1 MLGTPGIRHVKN
13 CHLGG
18 RQDISV
24 LVSGDHRR
32 FSGNRPCP
40 AGRRFCKQAWCP
52 PSLAGVSAGQRGAH
66 ATCAVCPHAPH
77 WLRAASYVRSGYCL
91 RVSTCWVCPCAR
103 CSCAVVTL
111 TRLGVTIFVSWLGV
125 RCRAVTRPG
134 LARHFLHHPAA
145 PLPLQSR
152 WFIRACCSSG
162 DSLQHAQVQGVSLL
176 CSDAHLA
183 WCDDFRRLAGVRC
196 RVVTRLDLARHF
208 LHGPAQPSL
217 LRPKWVIRTYPSA
230 ESSSQWPSTA
240 LMRGH
245 AHTGGSPTVSKH
257 SDAPRACPRAG
268 KGRSRRSICPNVV
281 ASMPCA
287 GKGPQALREYW
298 SEGIGS
304 LGSAPRADDSPNA
317 LRSPQRSSTGG
328 ESRGHQRRPGRLV
341 QQRTVPPSRP
351 LKRCTDVLCQFLS
364 GGQGARARSDAW
376 VLDSVFFVTAS
387 TVVG

>member
-1 MLGTPGIRHVKN
+1 M
-13 CHLGG
+13 
-18 RQDISV
+18 
-24 LVSGDHRR
+24 
-32 FSGNRPCP
+32 
-40 AGRRFCKQAWCP
+40 
-52 PSLAGVSAGQRGAH
+52 
-66 ATCAVCPHAPH
+66 
-77 WLRAASYVRSGYCL
+77 RSGHCS
-91 RVSTCWVCPCAR
+91 RVYALGCSRAR
-103 CSCAVVTL
+103 CSCVVVTL
-111 TRLGVTIFVSWLGV
+111 ARLGVTIFVSWLGV

-281 ASMPCA
+281 ASMPTR
-287 GKGPQALREYW
+287 RE
-298 SEGIGS
+298 GTP
-304 LGSAPRADDSPNA
+304 GSAKAQIRGHRSIAVGTPRGRLTECSEVAAAFDHWG
-317 LRSPQRSSTGG
+317 R
-328 ESRGHQRRPGRLV
+328 ESRGHQRRLGRLV
-341 QQRTVPPSRP
+341 QRRTVPPP
-351 LKRCTDVLCQFLS
+351 
-364 GGQGARARSDAW
+364 GPGALYRRAVSIFVRWAW
-376 VLDSVFFVTAS
+376 CACEK
-387 TVVG
+387 

>member
-77 WLRAASYVRSGYCL
+77 WLRAASYVRSGHCS
-91 RVSTCWVCPCAR
+91 RVYALGCSRAR
-103 CSCAVVTL
+103 CSCVVVTL
-111 TRLGVTIFVSWLGV
+111 ARLGVTIFVSWLGV

-134 LARHFLHHPAA
+134 LARHFFAPPSCAPAVA
-145 PLPLQSR
+145 VSVVYSHPLQPR
-152 WFIRACCSSG
+152 RFTRAC
-162 DSLQHAQVQGVSLL
+162 
-176 CSDAHLA
+176 
-183 WCDDFRRLAGVRC
+183 
-196 RVVTRLDLARHF
+196 
-208 LHGPAQPSL
+208 
-217 LRPKWVIRTYPSA
+217 PSA
-230 ESSSQWPSTA
+230 ESSFPRAIPSA

-245 AHTGGSPTVSKH
+245 THAQEGLSLLPTSIRV
-257 SDAPRACPRAG
+257 PRACPRAG

-328 ESRGHQRRPGRLV
+328 RVEGSSTATWATCAAANSAPVSASKALYRRAVSIFVR
-341 QQRTVPPSRP
+341 
-351 LKRCTDVLCQFLS
+351 
-364 GGQGARARSDAW
+364 RAGCACEK
-376 VLDSVFFVTAS
+376 
-387 TVVG
+387 

>member
-1 MLGTPGIRHVKN
+1 M
-13 CHLGG
+13 
-18 RQDISV
+18 
-24 LVSGDHRR
+24 
-32 FSGNRPCP
+32 
-40 AGRRFCKQAWCP
+40 
-52 PSLAGVSAGQRGAH
+52 
-66 ATCAVCPHAPH
+66 CPHTPH
-77 WLRAASYVRSGYCL
+77 WLRAASYVRSGHCS
-91 RVSTCWVCPCAR
+91 RVYALGCSRAR
-103 CSCAVVTL
+103 CSCVVVTL
-111 TRLGVTIFVSWLGV
+111 ARLGVTIFVSWLGV

-176 CSDAHLA
+176 CSDAYLA

-281 ASMPCA
+281 ASMPTR
-287 GKGPQALREYW
+287 RE
-298 SEGIGS
+298 GTP
-304 LGSAPRADDSPNA
+304 GSAKAQIRGHRSIAVGTPRGRLTECSEVAAAFDHWGE
-317 LRSPQRSSTGG
+317 RVEGSSTATWATCAAAN
-328 ESRGHQRRPGRLV
+328 SAPTRPWRAVPACCVNFCQVGLV
-341 QQRTVPPSRP
+341 CVREVTPWFPTRYFPSRRVP
-351 LKRCTDVLCQFLS
+351 WS
-364 GGQGARARSDAW
+364 GEFIVGDDAC
-376 VLDSVFFVTAS
+376 V
-387 TVVG
+387 